1 MSTET
6 LAETNEA
13 PEATE
18 TAETREFAGHMD
30 KEPTHLHNGYA
41 VYLKDKVGYGPEAP
55 AEGEEPSAEWKHFV
69 KTIQL
74 AVVLYG
80 KYQKSPEN
88 AARKIEEAKERDAKA
103 AQAKAAKEEAAKQK
117 AAEKEAAK
125 EKAAAEAE
133 AEGTEAVP
141 GKKAVKPKAAKAKA
155 AASNVEAPF

>member
-6 LAETNEA
+6 LAETTESNEVA
-13 PEATE
+13 E

-41 VYLKDKVGYGPEAP
+41 VYLKDKVGYGPDAP
-55 AEGEEPSAEWKHFV
+55 KEGEEPSAEWKHFV

-88 AARKIEEAKERDAKA
+88 AARKIVEAEERDAKA
-103 AQAKAAKEEAAKQK
+103 EQLKAERAKAAEAKK
-117 AAEKEAAK
+117 AEKEAAK
-125 EKAAAEAE
+125 EKAATEAE
-133 AEGTEAVP
+133 AEGTDAVP
-141 GKKAVKPKAAKAKA
+141 AKKATKPKVAKPKAA
-155 AASNVEAPF
+155 STVEAPF

>member
-6 LAETNEA
+6 LAENT
-13 PEATE
+13 EATE
-18 TAETREFAGHMD
+18 AAEVESPELVDYMD
-30 KEPTHLHNGYA
+30 KEPTHLHKGYA
-41 VYLKDKVGYGPEAP
+41 VYLKEKVGYGPEAP

-88 AARKIEEAKERDAKA
+88 AARKIEENREREAKA
-103 AQAKAAKEEAAKQK
+103 AEAAAAREEAAKKK
-117 AAEKEAAK
+117 AAEKAAAK
-125 EKAAAEAE
+125 EKAAAEAD

-141 GKKAVKPKAAKAKA
+141 GKKAAKPKAAKPKV
-155 AASNVEAPF
+155 AASTVEAPF